1 MEKKPHILLVDDE
14 QAITSNLAAYLNR
27 SGFESSIAGD
37 GEQALYQ
44 VQLNPPD
51 LIVLD
56 VLMPKVDGR
65 EVLRQLCQA
74 GDWTPAILLTLV
86 GEASERAMALEERA
100 DDYLN
105 KPFDPHEL
113 VARMRAVLRRARPGH
128 CLMFKAMLLALLNL
142 LGNAVK
148 FSEPGATVEVRAFED
163 ANMVIIEVADTGP
176 GIPESEVPFV
186 WQELYRGQG
195 ARGGQFL
202 LICIY
207 P

>member
-1 MEKKPHILLVDDE
+1 ML
-14 QAITSNLAAYLNR
+14 
-27 SGFESSIAGD
+27 
-37 GEQALYQ
+37 
-44 VQLNPPD
+44 
-51 LIVLD
+51 
-56 VLMPKVDGR
+56 
-65 EVLRQLCQA
+65 
-74 GDWTPAILLTLV
+74 
-86 GEASERAMALEERA
+86 
-100 DDYLN
+100 
-105 KPFDPHEL
+105 
-113 VARMRAVLRRARPGH
+113 
-128 CLMFKAMLLALLNL
+128 LLALLNL